1 MVAQM
6 IKRSRFWSLVLFGL
20 ICVVATV
27 VLVEQR
33 QQKNRALAQS
43 EHGEGGSGEGG
54 SGGEGSGGYGDETPP
69 DGGSGGS
76 TSMPILISPTEALS
90 LVPLTPITGCANMQG
105 GTYVCPDG
113 CADGDPGVAST
124 AATPDSPE
132 CVEGTVVPGF
142 STIDHISF
150 RYIHTAVDY
159 AGGIAAAGGDSCNSC
174 STGRS
179 PLGTG
184 TGAKPLKFARFYR
197 SRDLTHLGSFG
208 AGFFHNYEIRLHFLD
223 WNSSSKQID
232 VIDPTRLAAVR
243 LGFFGDHFHDGRRA
257 IKQIELFDQNGQLL
271 TDSSNTTSASTYF
284 AAAKTAKLTNHDG
297 TTFEFEVIDLD
308 FGYAVFGQSSSKAA
322 RLTRYRDRA
331 GYGFAVNYRT
341 WTPEQITES
350 PERQWQIAQVLGDAG
365 DALTFTLSVATQVPI
380 APV

>member
-33 QQKNRALAQS
+33 HQKNRALAQS
-43 EHGEGGSGEGG
+43 EHEEGGSAGGHGEGGSSGGHEGGG

-69 DGGSGGS
+69 DEGSGGS
-76 TSMPILISPTEALS
+76 TSMPILISPEEALS

-105 GTYVCPDG
+105 STYVCPDG

-184 TGAKPLKFARFYR
+184 TGAKPLKLARFYR

-208 AGFFHNYEIRLHFLD
+208 AGFFHNYEIRLHFTD
-223 WNSSSKQID
+223 WNSPNKLID
-232 VIDPTRLAAVR
+232 VIDPTPAGCGAIGIL
-243 LGFFGDHFHDGRRA
+243 RRPLSRRSPNH
-257 IKQIELFDQNGQLL
+257 Q
-271 TDSSNTTSASTYF
+271 AS
-284 AAAKTAKLTNHDG
+284 
-297 TTFEFEVIDLD
+297 
-308 FGYAVFGQSSSKAA
+308 
-322 RLTRYRDRA
+322 
-331 GYGFAVNYRT
+331 
-341 WTPEQITES
+341 
-350 PERQWQIAQVLGDAG
+350 
-365 DALTFTLSVATQVPI
+365 PI
-380 APV
+380 V